1 MLEKGKMNKLIIKES
16 QGTEI
21 HEILF
26 YVSYLYR
33 IERVRYHCKTFLRLL
48 KFSKFL

>member
-26 YVSYLYR
+26 YVSYFYR
-33 IERVRYHCKTFLRLL
+33 IDRIRKWYDIIVKLF
-48 KFSKFL
+48 